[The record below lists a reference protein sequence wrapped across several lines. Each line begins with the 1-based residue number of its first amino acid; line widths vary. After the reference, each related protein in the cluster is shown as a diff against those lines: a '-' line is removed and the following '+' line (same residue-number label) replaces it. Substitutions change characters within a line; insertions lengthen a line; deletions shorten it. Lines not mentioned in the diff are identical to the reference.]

1 MICDEVLT
9 GMGRT
14 GKMFAIEHFKIVPDI
29 ICMGKSFAMG
39 VPGAAFI
46 AREEIVNNWN
56 PKSKGFDIEVE
67 LNHLVEHKGYH
78 IVEIPIEY
86 RARLG
91 EKKLSPK
98 HGFTIFKRILTESI

>member
-1 MICDEVLT
+1 L
-9 GMGRT
+9 R
-14 GKMFAIEHFKIVPDI
+14 IVRQEI
-29 ICMGKSFAMG
+29 IKS
-39 VPGAAFI
+39 
-46 AREEIVNNWN
+46 WY

-67 LNHLVEHKGYH
+67 LNHLVENRGYN